1 MKVFG
6 GNRLYDELL
15 NYVRQNGYN
24 FTVWT
29 VDEDEDLKRMMS
41 LGLVNITT
49 KRPLRALEIR
59 RQLLGY

>member
-1 MKVFG
+1 MV
-6 GNRLYDELL
+6 NDELL